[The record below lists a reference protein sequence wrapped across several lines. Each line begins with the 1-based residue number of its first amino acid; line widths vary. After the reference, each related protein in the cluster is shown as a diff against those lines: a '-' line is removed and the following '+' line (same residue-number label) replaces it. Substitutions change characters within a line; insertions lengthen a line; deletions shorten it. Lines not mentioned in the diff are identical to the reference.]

1 MLCRQLR
8 SMGMLPLLVLL
19 PSCSSAPTP
28 TTLWYYTC
36 GDPVCHGYQKQ
47 PDVPLCTTEKPGDP
61 CSAVG
66 TKCDPVDSCN
76 RRLLCSAT
84 DPRTET
90 GGCPISRASFKKN
103 VAYLGLAELD
113 GYYQELRRIR
123 LATYQYRDR
132 GPTDRRHL
140 GFLIEDQEASVTV
153 DPERDM
159 VDLYGYTSLAVAALQ
174 VQALQ
179 IEALQREVA
188 DLRKQVETPKASNPK

>member
-1 MLCRQLR
+1 VFCRQVR
-8 SMGMLPLLVLL
+8 PIGVLPLLILL

-28 TTLWYYTC
+28 LALWYYTC
-36 GDPVCHGYQKQ
+36 GDPVCRGYQKP

-76 RRLLCSAT
+76 RRLICSAT
-84 DPRTET
+84 DPRTQP
-90 GGCPISRASFKKN
+90 GACPISRASFKKN
-103 VAYLGLAELD
+103 IAYLGPAELD
-113 GYYQELRRIR
+113 RYYEELRRIR
-123 LATYQYRDR
+123 LATYQYRDY

-140 GFLIEDQEASVTV
+140 GFLIEDQEASVSA

-188 DLRKQVETPKASNPK
+188 DLRKRMETQNASNPK